1 MALKDLVASTSA
13 LTEETVEAIVANF
26 VRYDTDETELVLLPE
41 FTGLPHSHKI
51 LVFLSAL
58 HGWRFVVEGDTSIS
72 MKPSE
77 LEEKTG
83 IPGGSLRPALRNLK
97 QRKLLADKDGAY
109 FVKPASLESIR
120 KEIEGSESSMAKT
133 LKPRRVVKAKA
144 AAGSKPSP
152 ESKPQKVGKRG
163 SSSNLQAKFDRLFNE
178 DFFNSP
184 RTLKE
189 LETRFHEE
197 AVIVRKTSL
206 PNLLLRGVVAGKLR
220 RTKAEVNGRQLWV
233 YSNKMAASK

>member
-97 QRKLLADKDGAY
+97 QRKLL
-109 FVKPASLESIR
+109 
-120 KEIEGSESSMAKT
+120 
-133 LKPRRVVKAKA
+133 
-144 AAGSKPSP
+144 
-152 ESKPQKVGKRG
+152 
-163 SSSNLQAKFDRLFNE
+163 
-178 DFFNSP
+178 
-184 RTLKE
+184 
-189 LETRFHEE
+189 
-197 AVIVRKTSL
+197 
-206 PNLLLRGVVAGKLR
+206 
-220 RTKAEVNGRQLWV
+220 
-233 YSNKMAASK
+233 